1 MSCILFFRSY
11 QVAQSSIKCG
21 SIYYGIKIQSGTVWG
36 IFLSAVHQYYIPY
49 KDFEAIHVYPDNHVY
64 LIAASA
70 VCLSAQRSAA
80 HVISL

>member
-49 KDFEAIHVYPDNHVY
+49 
-64 LIAASA
+64 
-70 VCLSAQRSAA
+70 
-80 HVISL
+80 